1 MNDGGDCKT
10 APATPGLLKT
20 QMSCQFKERV
30 NQLTMNI
37 HPNISLFLQRN
48 VWMNNQGRLIDCFF
62 VLTTNSLLSTNALQN
77 TLKNSLIKLKWGDNY
92 KVLRKTH
99 SSVTCLLL
107 ATYTVR
113 IIFELRHWKKYTLC
127 FIYYTLWFYQCQI
140 RTEHGTPP
148 RTVKSPIP
156 TDVQRTARLVKCL
169 EKINAKLRFILLFKC
184 WVPLRQIFNI

>member
-113 IIFELRHWKKYTLC
+113 IIFELRHWKKVYTM
-127 FIYYTLWFYQCQI
+127 FYILHIVVLPMSDTNRTWHSTQDCQ
-140 RTEHGTPP
+140 
-148 RTVKSPIP
+148 KSHPHWRSAYC
-156 TDVQRTARLVKCL
+156 QAC
-169 EKINAKLRFILLFKC
+169 E
-184 WVPLRQIFNI
+184 VPGEDKR